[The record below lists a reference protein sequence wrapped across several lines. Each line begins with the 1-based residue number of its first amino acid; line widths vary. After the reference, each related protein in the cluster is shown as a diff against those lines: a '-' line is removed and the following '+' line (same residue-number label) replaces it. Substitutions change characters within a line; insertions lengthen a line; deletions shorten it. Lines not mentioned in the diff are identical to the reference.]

1 MKKQK
6 FLIFGMAFFVTLF
19 VLCGAVLVHQCA
31 DGQKSAKAF
40 ADVAKL
46 VQEVQETPENDAA
59 ETVPR
64 EVTAYEKYV
73 PVLAENSDF
82 VGWLSIDGTQIN
94 YPVVQTPDATNYYLK
109 RNFQKQHSNYGTP
122 YVQENCDIDLSDNI
136 VIYGHNMR
144 DGSMFADLCKYEDED
159 FYKTH
164 KVIRFDTLSDYGEY
178 EIVAAFKTVAY
189 SDDGF
194 KYYHFVNAESRA
206 EFDAFVKKCKALADY
221 DTGVGAKYGDK
232 LLTLS
237 TCEYSR
243 ENGRMVVVAKLVKPA
258 EKGANANA

>member
-1 MKKQK
+1 MKKQN
-6 FLIFGMAFFVTLF
+6 FLIFGAAFFATLF
-19 VLCGAVLVHQCA
+19 VLFGAVLVHQCT
-31 DGQKSAKAF
+31 DGRQSAKVF
-40 ADVAKL
+40 EDVAKL
-46 VQEVQETPENDAA
+46 VQEVLEVSEGDAA
-59 ETVPR
+59 ETAPR

-73 PVLAENSDF
+73 PVLAQNSDF

-94 YPVVQTPDATNYYLK
+94 YPVVQTKNSPNYYLK
-109 RNFQKQHSNYGTP
+109 RNFEKKFSNYGTP
-122 YVQENCDIDLSDNI
+122 YVQENCDIGLSDNI
-136 VIYGHNMR
+136 VIYAHNMK

-164 KVIRFDTLSDYGEY
+164 KVIRFDTLADYGEY

-194 KYYHFVNAESRA
+194 KYYHFVNAESRT
-206 EFDAFVKKCKALADY
+206 EFDAFVKKCKELADY

-243 ENGRMVVVAKLVKPA
+243 ENGRMVVVAKLEKPA
-258 EKGANANA
+258 EKGANADA

>member
-6 FLIFGMAFFVTLF
+6 LLIFGVAFFATLF
-19 VLCGAVLVHQCA
+19 MLFGAVLVHQCM
-31 DGQKSAKAF
+31 DGQQSAKAF

-46 VQEVQETPENDAA
+46 VQETPEEDST
-59 ETVPR
+59 ETVQR

-94 YPVVQTPDATNYYLK
+94 YPVVQTPNAPNYYLK
-109 RNFQKQHSNYGTP
+109 RNFQKQYSNYGIP
-122 YVQENCDIDLSDNI
+122 YVQENCVIDLSDNI
-136 VIYGHNMR
+136 VIYGHNMK

-159 FYKTH
+159 FYKEH
-164 KVIRFDTLSDYGEY
+164 KAIRFDTLSDYGEY

-206 EFDAFVKKCKALADY
+206 DFDAFIKECKKLSPY
-221 DTGVGAKYGDK
+221 DTGVEAKYGDK

-243 ENGRMVVVAKLVKPA
+243 ENGRMVVVAKRTEPV
-258 EKGANANA
+258 EKGADDDA